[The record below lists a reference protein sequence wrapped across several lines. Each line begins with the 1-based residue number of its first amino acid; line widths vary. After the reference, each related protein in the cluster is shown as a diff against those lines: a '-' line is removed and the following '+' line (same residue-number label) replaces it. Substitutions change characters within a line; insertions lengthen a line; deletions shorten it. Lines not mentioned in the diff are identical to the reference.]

1 MHCRPW
7 RRRERRAR
15 TSCNLSSQKGQTRRL
30 CYPWGS
36 HRVVVRL
43 QWQGT
48 GRCDAWRSRRD
59 GVDVLMYKS
68 YCGSLSYATRE
79 ETGLVDAFEVE
90 RVCSG
95 YSTESGSSCLLDW
108 TLTRPDATLPSTPF
122 GPTTL
127 LATSQLLLSNAYIL

>member
-1 MHCRPW
+1 
-7 RRRERRAR
+7 
-15 TSCNLSSQKGQTRRL
+15 
-30 CYPWGS
+30 
-36 HRVVVRL
+36 
-43 QWQGT
+43 
-48 GRCDAWRSRRD
+48 
-59 GVDVLMYKS
+59 MYKS